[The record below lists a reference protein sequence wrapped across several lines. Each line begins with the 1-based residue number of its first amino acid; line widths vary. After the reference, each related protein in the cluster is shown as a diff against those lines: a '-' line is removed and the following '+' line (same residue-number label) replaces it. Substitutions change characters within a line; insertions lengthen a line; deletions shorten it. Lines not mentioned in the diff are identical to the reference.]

1 MTSEFLQNSMLYLIF
16 EYITGQRL
24 VVTSLFRMSARKF
37 FVGGN
42 WKANPKTK
50 EEAAALIKILNDA
63 KIDVPVEVVIGAPAI
78 FLPMVKDTLRKDWGV
93 SAENIFTKDNGAYTG
108 EITAPMLKSFG
119 IDWTILGHS
128 ERRDIL
134 KETDEFL
141 AEKATQAIKHGL
153 KIIYCCGEHIEE
165 RKAKKHVPFVTAQ
178 IEKMI
183 PAIPADKWDHVVIAY
198 EPIWAIGTGEVAS
211 NADAQEMCQVIRKI
225 ISEKVSADV
234 AKKVQILYGGSVK
247 PDNCNE
253 LAAQPDVDGF
263 LVGGASLTAGFIDIV
278 KSAAHS
284 K

>member
-1 MTSEFLQNSMLYLIF
+1 
-16 EYITGQRL
+16 
-24 VVTSLFRMSARKF
+24 MSSRKF

-50 EEAAALIKILNDA
+50 EEASALLKILNDA
-63 KIDVPVEVVIGAPAI
+63 KIECPVEVVIGAPAI

-119 IDWTILGHS
+119 VEWTILGHS

-134 KETDEFL
+134 KESDEFI
-141 AEKATQAIKHGL
+141 AEKATAAINHGL
-153 KIIYCCGEHIEE
+153 KVIYCCGEHIEE
-165 RKAKKHVPFVTAQ
+165 RKANKAIPFVTAQ

-183 PAIPADKWDHVVIAY
+183 PAIPAGKWDHVVIAY
-198 EPIWAIGTGEVAS
+198 EPIWAIGTGVVAS
-211 NADAQEMCQVIRKI
+211 TADAQEMCSVIRKI
-225 ISEKVSADV
+225 IAEKVNQDV
-234 AKKVQILYGGSVK
+234 ANKVQILYGGSVK
-247 PDNCNE
+247 ADNCNE

-263 LVGGASLTAGFIDIV
+263 LVGGASLTASFIDIV
-278 KSAAHS
+278 KSAAFS